1 MTTKLSTTDRVT
13 IASLANTLA
22 HRWLVPRPIRF
33 KIHDYVFMT
42 GGNKWRDQTT
52 RLIIPPFFPEGNTR
66 LDWPDGA
73 QSASRARSSI
83 EDGVANSL
91 PIYLRVDNNYCLI
104 CLVSGVIYLV
114 TKEKRQVGYLE

>member
-1 MTTKLSTTDRVT
+1 MFRHLESGYDRRQGWNFHVTTKLNTTDRVT

-52 RLIIPPFFPEGNTR
+52 RLIIPPFFPGGNTR

-73 QSASRARSSI
+73 QSASRARSLI
-83 EDGVANSL
+83 EDGVANRLSVT
-91 PIYLRVDNNYCLI
+91 RLI
-104 CLVSGVIYLV
+104 FAS
-114 TKEKRQVGYLE
+114 